1 MNIITKFLSV
11 QSQLRIY
18 HWQTKSYAEHQAL
31 GGLYDDLGGQIDE
44 FVETLSGKR
53 GGVPVSKEAFSMAAE
68 NYKSKKEVMD
78 YLDGVV
84 TYLTTELPTYLDKD
98 KDSDLLN
105 IRDEMLGSVNKTKYL
120 LRLS

>member
-1 MNIITKFLSV
+1 MNIVTKFLSI
-11 QSQLRIY
+11 QSQLRIF

-31 GGLYDDLGGQIDE
+31 GSLYDALGGQIDD
-44 FVETLSGKR
+44 FVETFSGKR
-53 GGVPVSKEAFSMAAE
+53 GAVPMSKETFAMAAE

-84 TYLTTELPTYLDKD
+84 TYLTTELPSYLDSS

-105 IRDEMLGSVNKTKYL
+105 IRDEMLGAVNKTKYL